1 MNVEIANKL
10 VSLRKQLG
18 LSQEGLAEKIGVSR
32 QAVSK
37 WERSESS
44 PDTDNLIALSRIYGI
59 SIDEMINYD
68 INTKVV
74 EKASTNSESL
84 SYSDLDDSA
93 IYNGDSYK
101 EDINDDAIHNGD
113 SYNEEDDDDTLSI
126 NAELKVDGKN
136 LHGFPIAVLV
146 TIIYLLLGIVFNL
159 WHPGWLIFLII
170 PIFQVFTSPRKKG
183 EGWKS
188 LPYPVVCTVIFLL
201 VGFLF
206 NGWYYA
212 WLIFLTIP
220 LWGYFVKR

>member
-44 PDTDNLIALSRIYGI
+44 PDTENLIALSRIYGI
-59 SIDEMINYD
+59 SIDEMLDYD
-68 INTKVV
+68 INTNVA

-84 SYSDLDDSA
+84 SYSDLDDTG
-93 IYNGDSYK
+93 IYNDDSSK
-101 EDINDDAIHNGD
+101 EDKNK
-113 SYNEEDDDDTLSI
+113 DDDDKDTYSVKSEFKGDKKSLS
-126 NAELKVDGKN
+126 
-136 LHGFPIAVLV
+136 GFPIAVLA
-146 TIIYLLLGIVFNL
+146 TIIYLLLGIVFDL

-170 PIFQVFTSPRKKG
+170 PIFLVFASSRKKG
-183 EGWKS
+183 ERWKS
-188 LPYPVVCTVIFLL
+188 LPYPIVCTAIFLL
-201 VGFLF
+201 LGFLF
-206 NGWYYA
+206 DGWNYA